1 MAQARPR
8 VAVVKRGDV
17 YIVELDPTRG
27 SELKKTRPAVI
38 IQNDVD
44 NRYSP
49 VTIIAPITSKFD
61 TKLYPTEV
69 LIKPPEGGLRI
80 ESVALLNQLR
90 AVDKSRLGRRL
101 GALKPATMALVND
114 GLTIVLA
121 LVDL

>member
-1 MAQARPR
+1 MAQARQG
-8 VAVVKRGDV
+8 VTVVRRGDV

-61 TKLYPTEV
+61 AKLYPTQV
-69 LIKPPEGGLRI
+69 LVKPPEGGLRT
-80 ESVALLNQLR
+80 ESVLLLNQIR
-90 AVDKSRLGRRL
+90 VVDKSRLGRRL

-114 GLTIVLA
+114 GLAISLA
-121 LVDL
+121 LVDI

>member
-8 VAVVKRGDV
+8 VTVVRRGDV
-17 YIVELDPTRG
+17 YLVELDPTRG

-61 TKLYPTEV
+61 TKFYPTEV
-69 LIKPPEGGLRI
+69 LIKPPEGGLRTD
-80 ESVALLNQLR
+80 SVVLLNQLR
-90 AVDKSRLGRRL
+90 VVDKGRLGRRL
-101 GALKPATMALVND
+101 GTLKPATMALVND
-114 GLTIVLA
+114 AITIALA
-121 LVDL
+121 LVDI

>member
-38 IQNDVD
+38 VQNDVD

-49 VTIIAPITSKFD
+49 ITVIAPITSKFD
-61 TKLYPTEV
+61 VTLYPTEV
-69 LIKPPEGGLRI
+69 SVKPPEGGLRV
-80 ESVALLNQLR
+80 ESVVILNQLR

-101 GALKPATMALVND
+101 GS
-114 GLTIVLA
+114 
-121 LVDL
+121 